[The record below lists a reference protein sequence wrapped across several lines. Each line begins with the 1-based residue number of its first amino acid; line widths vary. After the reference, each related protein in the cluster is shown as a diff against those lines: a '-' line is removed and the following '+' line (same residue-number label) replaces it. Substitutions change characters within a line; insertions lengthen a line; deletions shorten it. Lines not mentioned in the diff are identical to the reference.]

1 MAGKFSQN
9 LLENRFPQN
18 IDSNLELF
26 PSYSLQPSWI
36 SFPSLKRFLRLF
48 NCSTAKFVL
57 IYVFI

>member
-1 MAGKFSQN
+1 MAGKFFQD

-26 PSYSLQPSWI
+26 PSYSRQPSRI
-36 SFPSLKRFLRLF
+36 SSPSLKRFLLLSY
-48 NCSTAKFVL
+48 CSTVKFVH